1 MSTQAL
7 QEGVSKTVYSTSKS
21 SVPLAVSVDLKEKV
35 QGIRTI
41 YPFLQTE
48 ELLNLFP
55 KDPYEVNEAV
65 AKILPQITQFTQ
77 HNFGCLVFISVLCT
91 IDGHASLEPTL
102 RHHSASPDISCNFSL
117 VPKNIPQLPLM
128 LKQAVIRLSDYLPL
142 PYNFCPNCK
151 HRHCRV
157 RCPES

>member
-7 QEGVSKTVYSTSKS
+7 QEGVSKTVYSVSRA
-21 SVPLAVSVDLKEKV
+21 SVPLAVSVNLQEKV
-35 QGIRTI
+35 PGIKTI
-41 YPFLQTE
+41 YPFLQA
-48 ELLNLFP
+48 
-55 KDPYEVNEAV
+55 KDPYEIDKAV
-65 AKILPQITQFTQ
+65 TKILPQITQFTQ

-91 IDGHASLEPTL
+91 IDGHASLEPML
-102 RHHSASPDISCNFSL
+102 RYNTTPADVSCNFSV

-128 LKQAVIRLSDYLPL
+128 LKQAVIRPSDYLPL

-157 RCPES
+157 RCPDS

>member
-7 QEGVSKTVYSTSKS
+7 QEGVSKTVYSTSRS

-35 QGIRTI
+35 PGIRTI
-41 YPFLQTE
+41 YPFLQAE
-48 ELLNLFP
+48 ELLSLFP
-55 KDPYEVNEAV
+55 KDPYKVNEVV

-77 HNFGCLVFISVLCT
+77 HNFGCLVFISVLCA

-102 RHHSASPDISCNFSL
+102 RYHSAPTNVSCNFL
-117 VPKNIPQLPLM
+117 VVSENIPQLPLM
-128 LKQAVIRLSDYLPL
+128 LKQAVIHLSDYLPL

-151 HRHCRV
+151 HRHC
-157 RCPES
+157 

>member
-1 MSTQAL
+1 MSAQAL
-7 QEGVSKTVYSTSKS
+7 QEGVSKTVYSISRA
-21 SVPLAVSVDLKEKV
+21 SVPLAVSVDLHEKV
-35 QGIRTI
+35 PRIQTI
-41 YPFLQTE
+41 YPFLQAE

-55 KDPYEVNEAV
+55 KDPYEIDKAV

-102 RHHSASPDISCNFSL
+102 RHNSAPTDVSCNFS
-117 VPKNIPQLPLM
+117 VIPENIPQLLLM
-128 LKQAVIRLSDYLPL
+128 LIQAVIHLSDYLPF
-142 PYNFCPNCK
+142 PYNFCPNGK

>member
-7 QEGVSKTVYSTSKS
+7 QEGVSKTVYSISRAS
-21 SVPLAVSVDLKEKV
+21 IPLAVSVDLHEKV
-35 QGIRTI
+35 PRIRTI
-41 YPFLQTE
+41 YPFLQAE

-55 KDPYEVNEAV
+55 KDPYEIDKAV

-77 HNFGCLVFISVLCT
+77 HNFGCLVFISVLCM
-91 IDGHASLEPTL
+91 IDGHASLEPTM
-102 RHHSASPDISCNFSL
+102 RHISASPDVSCNFSV

-128 LKQAVIRLSDYLPL
+128 LKQAVILLSDYLPL

-151 HRHCRV
+151 HRHCQV

>member
-7 QEGVSKTVYSTSKS
+7 QEGVSKTVYSISRA
-21 SVPLAVSVDLKEKV
+21 SVPLAVSVNLQEKV
-35 QGIRTI
+35 PGIKMI
-41 YPFLQTE
+41 YPFLQAE
-48 ELLNLFP
+48 ELLSLFP
-55 KDPYEVNEAV
+55 KDPYEIDKAV

-91 IDGHASLEPTL
+91 IDGHASLEPMLKYNTT
-102 RHHSASPDISCNFSL
+102 PTDVSCNFL
-117 VPKNIPQLPLM
+117 VVPKNIPQLPLM
-128 LKQAVIRLSDYLPL
+128 LKQAVIRLSDYLFL

-157 RCPES
+157 RCPYS

>member
-7 QEGVSKTVYSTSKS
+7 QEGVSKTVYSISRA
-21 SVPLAVSVDLKEKV
+21 SVPLAVSVDLHEKV
-35 QGIRTI
+35 PRI
-41 YPFLQTE
+41 QTAE

-55 KDPYEVNEAV
+55 KDPYEIDKAV

-77 HNFGCLVFISVLCT
+77 QNFGCLVFISVLCT

-102 RHHSASPDISCNFSL
+102 SHNSAPTDVSCNFSV
-117 VPKNIPQLPLM
+117 VPENIPQLLLILNQP
-128 LKQAVIRLSDYLPL
+128 VIHLSDYLPL